1 MARTLTAQ
9 PEQTIVARAPEDKT
23 ETLVRDLDRVTR
35 RGLWALPVWA
45 VLLFVGTVD
54 HQPDTRTDFAGFAR
68 YVTTPEFLTSH
79 IVASIIGAGI
89 GVLGLLALFTF
100 LAVRVRSRL
109 AAAGLAMAVVGNVM
123 LTALFGLAA
132 FGQVAVGR
140 LYLAGHTAEAVAIY
154 DDMYGVPLA
163 ATAAAGIL
171 LLVIGITTLGIAI
184 TRSRVLTRWVGI
196 GMPLSIVVFG
206 VVGAILNDFVQSI
219 GAALLIA
226 TTVWL
231 AYSARRAT
239 ATEIKAAPAASVP

>member
-1 MARTLTAQ
+1 MARTLAAQ
-9 PEQTIVARAPEDKT
+9 PELRSPTIGSRTPGDNTSPLAHE
-23 ETLVRDLDRVTR
+23 LDRITR
-35 RGLWALPVWA
+35 WGLWALPVWA

-68 YVTTPEFLTSH
+68 YVTTPEFLASH

-89 GVLGLLALFTF
+89 GVLGLLGLFMF
-100 LAVRVRSRL
+100 LALRVRSRL

-123 LTALFGLAA
+123 LTAVFGLAA

-171 LLVIGITTLGIAI
+171 LLVIGITALGIAI

-196 GMPLSIVVFG
+196 GLPVSIVVFG
-206 VVGAILNDFVQSI
+206 VVGAILNDFVQTI
-219 GAALLIA
+219 GAALLIV
-226 TTVWL
+226 TTLWL
-231 AYSARRAT
+231 AYSARRA
-239 ATEIKAAPAASVP
+239 PAL

>member
-1 MARTLTAQ
+1 MARTLAAQ
-9 PEQTIVARAPEDKT
+9 PELRSPTIGSRTPGDNTSPLAHE
-23 ETLVRDLDRVTR
+23 LDRITR
-35 RGLWALPVWA
+35 WGLWALPVWA

-68 YVTTPEFLTSH
+68 YVTTPEFLASH

-89 GVLGLLALFTF
+89 GVLGLLGLFMF
-100 LAVRVRSRL
+100 LALRVRSRL

-123 LTALFGLAA
+123 LTAVFGLAA

-171 LLVIGITTLGIAI
+171 LLVIGITALGIAI
-184 TRSRVLTRWVGI
+184 TRSRVLTRWLGI
-196 GMPLSIVVFG
+196 GLPVSIVVFG
-206 VVGAILNDFVQSI
+206 VVGAILNDFVQTI
-219 GAALLIA
+219 GAALLIV
-226 TTVWL
+226 TTLWL
-231 AYSARRAT
+231 AYSARRA
-239 ATEIKAAPAASVP
+239 PAL

>member
-9 PEQTIVARAPEDKT
+9 PERTIVSSAIDDKSYVVARE
-23 ETLVRDLDRVTR
+23 LDRMSRTA
-35 RGLWALPVWA
+35 LWLLPVWA

-68 YVTTPEFLTSH
+68 YVTTPEFLASH

-89 GVLGLLALFTF
+89 GVLGLLALFMF

-123 LTALFGLAA
+123 LTAVFGLAA

-154 DDMYGVPLA
+154 DDM
-163 ATAAAGIL
+163 
-171 LLVIGITTLGIAI
+171 
-184 TRSRVLTRWVGI
+184 
-196 GMPLSIVVFG
+196 
-206 VVGAILNDFVQSI
+206 
-219 GAALLIA
+219 
-226 TTVWL
+226 
-231 AYSARRAT
+231 
-239 ATEIKAAPAASVP
+239 